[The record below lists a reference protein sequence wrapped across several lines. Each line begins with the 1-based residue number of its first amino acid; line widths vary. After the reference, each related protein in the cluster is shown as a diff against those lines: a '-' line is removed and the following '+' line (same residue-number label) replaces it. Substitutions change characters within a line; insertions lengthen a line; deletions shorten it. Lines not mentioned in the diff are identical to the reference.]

1 MSLTPAKMALG
12 LGSASAVGTGSYF
25 VAKNLQSQ
33 DAPKAKVKLSEQLVK
48 DGFTLLNFESGDT
61 HKSEW
66 STILSKYKADTK
78 DRLEGVSLSSEGG
91 QADHEAK
98 NINSLKLACKDLVGT
113 EVASESYN
121 KSRRWCVVPKG
132 VKDSLVGQGKKVLN
146 NEESKNDDRD
156 SWAKKIA
163 SYDGKTLS
171 LAGTDWSQATSE
183 DSKITAIKK
192 GCKTLLEKGT
202 KTHDS
207 EFSSE
212 YETALRWCVS

>member
-25 VAKNLQSQ
+25 AVKHLQSQ
-33 DAPKAKVKLSEQLVK
+33 DVPKAKVKLSEQLLK

-66 STILSKYKADTK
+66 TTILSKYKEDAK
-78 DRLEGVSLSSEGG
+78 DRLEGVSISSEG
-91 QADHEAK
+91 DHEAE
-98 NINSLKLACKDLVGT
+98 NINSLKSACKDLVGV
-113 EVASESYN
+113 EVASESY
-121 KSRRWCVVPKG
+121 KKARRWCVVPKG
-132 VKDSLVGQGKKVLN
+132 VKESLVGQGRTIPN
-146 NEESKNDDRD
+146 NEESKSDDRD
-156 SWAKKIA
+156 FWVGKIS
-163 SYDGKTLS
+163 SYDGQTLP
-171 LAGTDWSQATSE
+171 LAGTDWSQTREEA
-183 DSKITAIKK
+183 SKITAIKK

-212 YETALRWCVS
+212 YETAVKWCVS